1 MRFSQIKAEGERGRW
16 GEGASKKNKDEPD
29 DMATSSNQN
38 RFSLLAMTD
47 LVDEILTYSNN
58 EGSIGRKRRGGEGGE
73 ID

>member
-29 DMATSSNQN
+29 EIATSSNQKTV
-38 RFSLLAMTD
+38 SLLAMTD

>member
-1 MRFSQIKAEGERGRW
+1 MRSSQTKAEGERGRW

-29 DMATSSNQN
+29 EIATSSNQKTV
-38 RFSLLAMTD
+38 SLLAMTD